1 MNYTDSRQMKIAFI
15 YELLFSIRFD
25 FSDHS
30 ALKERHALA
39 LKLCKLSI
47 KDHKRLLQLM
57 KKNPHLTNS
66 KESVASITN
75 KINQLTILKKTIEG
89 FIPGQTDGRYF
100 RYEFPYG
107 YLNLLQSFGLVRF
120 ANE

>member
-1 MNYTDSRQMKIAFI
+1 MNYTDSREMKIALI
-15 YELLFSIRFD
+15 HELLLSIRND
-25 FSDHS
+25 FSDDS

-57 KKNPHLTNS
+57 KKNPQLVS
-66 KESVASITN
+66 SGESIESIVD
-75 KINQLTILKKTIEG
+75 KINQLTLLKKTIEG

-107 YLNLLQSFGLVRF
+107 YLNMLEYFGLGSST
-120 ANE
+120 NE